1 MRDESTSVLV
11 VGGGLVGLSAAVF
24 LSWRGV
30 STVLV
35 ERHLGSSLHPRA
47 LGFRPRTAELFR
59 PVALDVPSGPRGRHV
74 PRRMRVESLAGEW
87 FEELH
92 WSPDVPADVPVIE
105 YSPCTSI
112 GLAQDGL
119 EPILRDKAVELGAEL
134 RLGTELVSFEQD
146 DGGVRAVL
154 RDRGGVESTVRAD
167 YLVAADGHRSPVRE
181 ALGISRTGRGFM
193 RTTRSMLF
201 RAPLQ
206 EYVDRGV
213 VQFHI
218 DQPDFT
224 AFLVAYGNDGR
235 WMLMLHDDIDHDE
248 DTLRAMALRA
258 IGRDVDIEIITTG
271 RWEVTASIAESYR
284 QGRVFLSGDAAHTLP
299 PSRGGF
305 GANVGIEDAHNL
317 AWKLAAVL
325 SGESAPELLDSYEDE
340 RRPVALLCHDQ
351 IFARPDARDERVTTM
366 PVIEDAAMA
375 FGILYRSAAILGAG
389 EELPQALRPD
399 EWVGQPGTRAPHLW
413 LAENEST
420 LDLLQHGWV
429 LLAGHCADWSIAAKH
444 ATEQTGITV
453 TCHQLR
459 PDEFRHA
466 YGLSPNGA
474 TLVRPDG
481 YIAWRSVDLPADPPA
496 ALTDA
501 LCQVSKSPA
510 CPPERPALHR

>member
-11 VGGGLVGLSAAVF
+11 VGGGLVGLSAAMF
-24 LSWRGV
+24 LAWRGV

-35 ERHLGSSLHPRA
+35 ERHLGSSRHPRA
-47 LGFRPRTAELFR
+47 IGFRPRTAELYR
-59 PVALDVPSGPRGRHV
+59 AVGLETPPSPVRGISV
-74 PRRMRVESLAGEW
+74 PRRMRVESLTGEW

-92 WSPDVPADVPVIE
+92 WTPDKPVGPTVE
-105 YSPCTSI
+105 YSPYRGV

-119 EPILRDKAVELGAEL
+119 EPLLRDKATELGADL

-146 DGGVRAVL
+146 DDGVRAVM
-154 RDRGGVESTVRAD
+154 RDRDGAETVVRAD

-193 RTTRSMLF
+193 RTTRSVLF

-206 EYVDRGV
+206 EYLRDGV
-213 VQFHI
+213 AQFQI
-218 DQPDFT
+218 DQPDF
-224 AFLVAYGNDGR
+224 AAGLVAYGHDGR
-235 WMLMLHDDIDHDE
+235 WMLTLHDDVDRDE
-248 DTLRAMALRA
+248 DALRALALRA

-284 QGRVFLSGDAAHTLP
+284 QGRVFLAGDAAHTLP

-305 GANVGIEDAHNL
+305 GANVGIEDAHNI

-325 SGESAPELLDSYEDE
+325 SGESAPDLLDSYDAE

-351 IFARPDARDERVTTM
+351 IFARPDARDARVTDV

-375 FGILYRSAAILGAG
+375 FGILYRSNAVLGAG
-389 EELPQALRPD
+389 EELPPALRPD
-399 EWVGQPGTRAPHLW
+399 EWLGQPGTRAPHVALPDGT
-413 LAENEST
+413 ST

-429 LLAGHCADWSIAAKH
+429 LFAEHDDWSLAAKH
-444 ATEQTGITV
+444 ATERTGVTV
-453 TCHQLR
+453 TCHQIR

-466 YGLSPNGA
+466 YGISQSGA
-474 TLVRPDG
+474 SLIRPDG
-481 YIAWRSVDLPADPPA
+481 YLAWRSVDLPADPSA
-496 ALTDA
+496 ALTEA
-501 LCQVSKSPA
+501 LCQVSRSPA
-510 CPPERPALHR
+510 CPPARPLRPR